1 MGFLRN
7 QGRMNKAFE
16 AKVSELV
23 SVTRHLDVAQILTLR
38 RMTLADPESLKWAN
52 EKQLNVVFDVVLSK
66 VLECMG
72 KERAFLARAS
82 GYSPL
87 LPPGFEGLEE
97 NRAVLSRIIE
107 PMLAGYHPPREE
119 EEEVGLTTVDAAK
132 AADFSTLFDDTICA
146 HVRSALKPLG
156 ARGSRH
162 DILTP
167 FVITPKFGPCYEK
180 VLREFVLPTMRAS
193 KKIKALGKRYDW
205 AKAGPNKI
213 IEIIQGR
220 DDANNPILHQWDMR
234 WESFIRE
241 RAGSKVVALK
251 DEDDPWPLFRA
262 HAEKHGYAPPNEG
275 DVQVLKDVIRWKS
288 DDIIQ
293 GWSEINQLF
302 EQEFK
307 PKSKWDKARP
317 GAFRDGI
324 IKWID
329 RLPLH
334 TGDLLAIRCHFDF
347 AKVDRLF
354 LRTLI
359 QTLGGSDKERFRKAP
374 VLLQFYNDLPR

>member
-1 MGFLRN
+1 
-7 QGRMNKAFE
+7 MNKTFE

-23 SVTRHLDVAQILTLR
+23 SVTRHLDVPQILTLR
-38 RMTLADPESLKWAN
+38 RMTMADPESLKWAN
-52 EKQLNVVFDVVLSK
+52 EKQLNVVFDVVLAK

-72 KERAFLARAS
+72 KERVYHARAA

-97 NRAVLSRIIE
+97 NRTVLARIAE
-107 PMLAGYHPPREE
+107 PMLAGYEPPKEE
-119 EEEVGLTTVDAAK
+119 EEEVGLSTVDAAN

-146 HVRSALKPLG
+146 FVRGVLKPLG

-167 FVITPKFGPCYEK
+167 FIMAHKFGPCYEK
-180 VLREFVLPTMRAS
+180 VLRDYVLPTMRAT
-193 KKIKALGKRYDW
+193 KKIKALGKKYDW
-205 AKAGPNKI
+205 AKEGPGKI
-213 IEIIQGR
+213 IEIIQGK

-241 RAGSKVVALK
+241 RAGSKIKELK
-251 DEDDPWPLFRA
+251 PEDDPWKVFIE
-262 HAEKHGYAPPNEG
+262 HAQKHGYAPPNEG

-293 GWSEINQLF
+293 GWSEINQMY
-302 EQEFK
+302 EQEFR

-317 GAFRDGI
+317 GAFRDTI

-334 TGDLLAIRCHFDF
+334 TGDLLAIRCHFDYQ
-347 AKVDRLF
+347 KVDRLF

-359 QTLGGSDKERFRKAP
+359 QTLGGTEKERYRKAP
-374 VLLQFYNDLPR
+374 VLLQFYNDLPK